1 MSLYDEALAAGAPA
15 RPRLSPELIQQI
27 INSPETYEVG
37 SNGLQRYFTDEATGQ
52 RWYANLQNYAMEG
65 EGDNSFANRSK
76 LGAITSIGRD
86 VPNPD
91 GFKTAQWEQYDLDGN
106 FTGTGA
112 YDNSWREMIQ
122 AMAMVAPAVGGIV
135 GWAGAAGGA
144 GGAGAS
150 AASAGSGAANGAFLG
165 ENVASG
171 IGGWDQAFVNAGGT
185 LEGAAA
191 LSSGVTPQSPD
202 VTTQLQDLA
211 QTPTPTGSEGMQQ
224 IEVVGQK
231 LGQAPLDVSA
241 PIGGELTAADLAVPG
256 ATAGTGAATEM
267 VDPSN
272 YSNEGRNY
280 PTTESTQGPG
290 GSPVN
295 ASIDPSNI
303 NKPSVDVNGNP
314 LPVNNG
320 GGNNGGTNPFGSGDW
335 GNLFNVLSGLYG
347 LKLANDAADKSDPF
361 GPYRK
366 GYADKLQALEA
377 NPGLLQNTPGYLA
390 GQDTIKRQMASKGYL
405 GSGNMSAA
413 LMRYSGDAY
422 QQEAGRLAQLA
433 GAGIAPG
440 NTHFN
445 AANLTGQSLSNIG
458 YGLAPYMQGGPR

>member
-15 RPRLSPELIQQI
+15 AEPLNADLIQRI
-27 INSPETYEVG
+27 LSAEINPDAGGGYG
-37 SNGLQRYFTDEATGQ
+37 QARFYTDPATGRRFSAQ
-52 RWYANLQNYAMEG
+52 ADYGMMG
-65 EGDNSFANRSK
+65 EGANQTTDRNTLGPWRFEENLGNGMGRSFDASGAF
-76 LGAITSIGRD
+76 LGD
-86 VPNPD
+86 Y
-91 GFKTAQWEQYDLDGN
+91 K
-106 FTGTGA
+106 
-112 YDNSWREMIQ
+112 YDNSWREMLQ

-135 GWAGAAGGA
+135 GAAG
-144 GGAGAS
+144 S
-150 AASAGSGAANGAFLG
+150 AASGVGNGAFLG
-165 ENVASG
+165 EGVASG
-171 IGGWDQAFVNAGGT
+171 VGGWDQAFVNAGGT

-211 QTPTPTGSEGMQQ
+211 QTPTPSGAEGVQQ
-224 IEVVGQK
+224 IEVVGQR

-241 PIGGELTAADLAVPG
+241 PIGAELTAAELAVPG
-256 ATAGTGAATEM
+256 TAAGAAATQ
-267 VDPSN
+267 VAD

-280 PTTESTQGPG
+280 PTPNSTQGSG

-295 ASIDPSNI
+295 ASIDPANI
-303 NKPSVDVNGNP
+303 GKPSVDVNGNP
-314 LPVNNG
+314 LPLTNSG
-320 GGNNGGTNPFGSGDW
+320 GGGTNPFGTGDLA
-335 GNLFNVLSGLYG
+335 NLFNVLSGLYG
-347 LKLANDAADKSDPF
+347 MKLAGDAAEKSDPF

-366 GYADKLQALEA
+366 GYADKLLALEA
-377 NPGLLQNTPGYLA
+377 NPGLLKNTPGFLA
-390 GQDTIKRQMASKGYL
+390 GQDTIKRQMAAKGYL
-405 GSGNMSAA
+405 GSGNMAGA

>member
-15 RPRLSPELIQQI
+15 RPKLSPELIQQI
-27 INSPETYEVG
+27 LNSSTISDVG
-37 SNGLQRYFTDEATGQ
+37 GNGVQRSFTDPATGLQYFGSM
-52 RWYANLQNYAMEG
+52 QNYGTTGTG
-65 EGDNSFANRSK
+65 ESSTVDRNVLDPIRGIS
-76 LGAITSIGRD
+76 RD
-86 VPNPD
+86 VPNRT
-91 GFKTAQWEQYDLDGN
+91 GGSYSGYENFDLDGN
-106 FTGTGA
+106 FLGYGEYGA
-112 YDNSWREMIQ
+112 NWAEMLQ

-135 GWAGAAGGA
+135 GAAG
-144 GGAGAS
+144 S
-150 AASAGSGAANGAFLG
+150 AASGVGNGAFLG

-191 LSSGVTPQSPD
+191 LSSAVTPQAAD
-202 VTTQLQDLA
+202 VTTQLPPAETAALPEGA
-211 QTPTPTGSEGMQQ
+211 MQTIEVTGS
-224 IEVVGQK
+224 K
-231 LGQAPLDVSA
+231 LPGLTPLELGTLGA
-241 PIGGELTAADLAVPG
+241 GTLTAAELALPDVQAPD
-256 ATAGTGAATEM
+256 TL
-267 VDPSN
+267 D

-280 PTTESTQGPG
+280 PDVKSTQGPG
-290 GSPVN
+290 GSPIN
-295 ASIDPSNI
+295 SSIDPANI
-303 NKPSVDVNGNP
+303 NK
-314 LPVNNG
+314 LPINL
-320 GGNNGGTNPFGSGDW
+320 NGGTDPSVNVDPTKVIDPTKPTTSPFGNGDW

-366 GYADKLQALEA
+366 GYADKLLALEA
-377 NPGLLQNTPGYLA
+377 NPGLLKSTPGFLA
-390 GQDTIKRQMASKGYL
+390 GQDTIKRQMAAKGYL

-445 AANLTGQSLSNIG
+445 AADLTSRSLAGIG
-458 YGLAPYMQGGPR
+458 YGLAPYVQGGPR

>member
-15 RPRLSPELIQQI
+15 AGPLNADLIQRI
-27 INSPETYEVG
+27 LSAEINPDAGGGYG
-37 SNGLQRYFTDEATGQ
+37 QARFYTDPATGRRFSAQ
-52 RWYANLQNYAMEG
+52 ADYGMMGEG
-65 EGDNSFANRSK
+65 EGQSLDTSVLGPWRIEENLGNGMGRNFDASGSF
-76 LGAITSIGRD
+76 LGD
-86 VPNPD
+86 Y
-91 GFKTAQWEQYDLDGN
+91 K
-106 FTGTGA
+106 
-112 YDNSWREMIQ
+112 YDNSWREMLQ
-122 AMAMVAPAVGGIV
+122 AMAMVAPAVGGVV

-144 GGAGAS
+144 GGAGS
-150 AASAGSGAANGAFLG
+150 AAASSVGNGAFLG

-171 IGGWDQAFVNAGGT
+171 IGGWDQAFINAGGT

-211 QTPTPTGSEGMQQ
+211 QTPTPTGAEGAQQ

-241 PIGGELTAADLAVPG
+241 PIGAELTAADLAVP
-256 ATAGTGAATEM
+256 ATATGAASQ
-267 VDPSN
+267 VAD

-280 PTTESTQGPG
+280 PTPNSTQGPG

-303 NKPSVDVNGNP
+303 GKPSVDVNGNP

-320 GGNNGGTNPFGSGDW
+320 GGGTNPFGTGDLA
-335 GNLFNVLSGLYG
+335 NLFNVLSGLYG
-347 LKLANDAADKSDPF
+347 MKLAGDAAEKSDPF

-366 GYADKLQALEA
+366 GYADKLLALEA
-377 NPGLLQNTPGYLA
+377 NPGLLKSTPGFLA
-390 GQDTIKRQMASKGYL
+390 GQDAIKRQMAAKGYL
-405 GSGNMSAA
+405 GSGNMAGA

-458 YGLAPYMQGGPR
+458 YGLAPYMAGGPR